1 MGASGRWSKAQLM
14 VGRGR
19 LVTPPHHQRSL
30 LSRTLAGSS
39 AYSSAYETVTG
50 LLLFASIALA
60 VAESVDPTRPRLYEA
75 ADGTLSTLFLLDY
88 VARLYTATE
97 HSRYRRLG
105 WLHGRLAWMR
115 SWEAVIDAVAALPFF
130 VDVLLPFVE
139 VPPLSWLRI
148 FRVARIFH
156 SSQHATAVRTASRG

>member
-1 MGASGRWSKAQLM
+1 MAASRRWSKAQLM

-19 LVTPPHHQRSL
+19 LITPPTQIHQRSL
-30 LSRTLAGSS
+30 LARTLAGHSP
-39 AYSSAYETVTG
+39 YSSAYERMTG

-88 VARLYTATE
+88 CARLLTATE

-105 WLHGRLAWMR
+105 RCA
-115 SWEAVIDAVAALPFF
+115 SC
-130 VDVLLPFVE
+130 
-139 VPPLSWLRI
+139 
-148 FRVARIFH
+148 
-156 SSQHATAVRTASRG
+156 SQSAISR